1 MDDLFSDYRSSK
13 STRKGRKRSVVAE
26 GVFISPE
33 MFVGAVILFII
44 GLVLAF
50 SIGVEQGKRISAS
63 DRIVKTESSAATRTE
78 KATQVKKKKK
88 RYTTS
93 QKAKPKA
100 QKAKDTGSARTR
112 EVGIPSG
119 RYAVQLVVYKDKKY
133 AEKELEYLGNQKYP
147 FFKEEKNGKIIICA
161 GPFKTIEEAKKVASR
176 LRSRYKDC
184 FVKLLKKR

>member
-13 STRKGRKRSVVAE
+13 STRKGKKGSVVAE

-33 MFVGAVILFII
+33 MFVGAVILFIV

-50 SIGVEQGKRISAS
+50 SIGVEQGKRISTS
-63 DRIVKTESSAATRTE
+63 DGIVKADKSVVARTE
-78 KATQVKKKKK
+78 KATQTKERKK
-88 RYTTS
+88 RHIS
-93 QKAKPKA
+93 SRKAKPKS
-100 QKAKDTGSARTR
+100 QKAENTNSARTR
-112 EVGIPSG
+112 EEGISPG
-119 RYAVQLVVYKDKKY
+119 RYAVQLVVYKDNRY
-133 AEKELEYLGNQKYP
+133 AEKELQYLSKQKYP

-161 GPFKTIEEAKKVASR
+161 GPFRTIEEAKKAASR